1 MMPYLTLIGIAA
13 SVTMQISTS
22 VLIVWRKNAPGH
34 WLIKRFLDGGKVTN
48 STTETT
54 APKDTKSG
62 PETSLANEDTNIE
75 SEKEIPGAFTSGNK
89 ATAEECS
96 DVSRTCNSCVN
107 SKALLFPSM
116 LIDGTDSFKLSMK
129 QTLLPV
135 PVMRIMTYACLVTS
149 G

>member
-1 MMPYLTLIGIAA
+1 MPRRQAA
-13 SVTMQISTS
+13 VSLELNDEENNSPAGSKTCGPSTPDRTHRGTGLS
-22 VLIVWRKNAPGH
+22 Q
-34 WLIKRFLDGGKVTN
+34 
-48 STTETT
+48 
-54 APKDTKSG
+54 DTKSE

-89 ATAEECS
+89 ATAEERS

-135 PVMRIMTYACLVTS
+135 PVARIMTYACLVTS